1 MARRPGCRSPRPDGP
16 VPLKSFPVNDLASH
30 FLQVYAE
37 GGEAD
42 KGWMY
47 GKALR
52 QARLDYSPDSL
63 GRLDALL
70 KQVRER
76 ARPSRA
82 ELDSPQGRNFEA
94 LVAFYL
100 IAMARLRTHAEIVW
114 MARDAAVVAVPAAA
128 KVPDTPSA
136 SLLACAPDHD
146 AVCQPLA
153 WVEAQVQADARPL
166 AAADY
171 IDALVARLGQDGP
184 TEWWST
190 ARAVGHIASHQM
202 HELANGRPALP
213 AMVTQK
219 APATV
224 DVLGSSRN
232 TLEEVQQAAALGVQL
247 LDKNPG
253 GATWQVFS
261 YNGFAE
267 LAGARVD
274 AVIVFAASYGPKP
287 MRMVVS
293 FPYRPAADGRR
304 LAILRPAVREADVP
318 VEALR
323 KLNAPLERGIRQFAW
338 TSGSSWEELY
348 AG

>member
-1 MARRPGCRSPRPDGP
+1 MPSRIGR
-16 VPLKSFPVNDLASH
+16 VPLQSCSVNELATH

-42 KGWMY
+42 KGWLY

-52 QARLDYSPDSL
+52 QARLDYSPESL
-63 GRLDALL
+63 ARLDALL
-70 KQVRER
+70 AQIR
-76 ARPSRA
+76 ARAQPTRA
-82 ELDSPQGRNFEA
+82 QLDSPQGRNFEA
-94 LVAFYL
+94 VVAFYL
-100 IAMARLRTHAEIVW
+100 IEMARRRTHAEIVW
-114 MARDAAVVAVPAAA
+114 MARDVATKAMPAAA
-128 KVPDTPSA
+128 QVPDTPSS

-153 WVEAQVQADARPL
+153 WVEAQVQPDGRQL

-171 IDALVARLGQDGP
+171 IDALVTRLGHDGP
-184 TEWWST
+184 TEWWRM
-190 ARAVGHIASHQM
+190 ARAVGHIASFQM
-202 HELANGRPALP
+202 HELAHGRPALP

-224 DVLGSSRN
+224 EVLGSGVN
-232 TLEEVQQAAALGVQL
+232 TIAEVQRAAARGVELLGS
-247 LDKNPG
+247 NPA
-253 GATWQVFS
+253 GAIWQVFS

-267 LAGARVD
+267 VEGAQID
-274 AVIVFAASYGPKP
+274 AVIVFAATYGPKP

-293 FPYRPAADGRR
+293 FPYRPASDGRR

-318 VEALR
+318 VEVLR
-323 KLNAPLERGIRQFAW
+323 KLNAPLERGIRAFAW
-338 TSGSSWEELY
+338 TPGASWEALY

>member
-1 MARRPGCRSPRPDGP
+1 M
-16 VPLKSFPVNDLASH
+16 NELATH

-52 QARLDYSPDSL
+52 QARLDHSPESL
-63 GRLDALL
+63 ERLDALL
-70 KQVRER
+70 KQIRER
-76 ARPSRA
+76 AKPSRA

-100 IAMARLRTHAEIVW
+100 IEMARRRTHAEIVW
-114 MARDAAVVAVPAAA
+114 MAREAALAAMPAAA
-128 KVPDTPSA
+128 QVPDTPSA

-153 WVEAQVQADARPL
+153 WVEAQVLPDGRPL

-184 TEWWST
+184 TEWWRT
-190 ARAVGHIASHQM
+190 ARAVGHIASYQM

-213 AMVTQK
+213 AMVTPN

-224 DVLGSSRN
+224 EVLGSGSN
-232 TLEEVQQAAALGVQL
+232 ALEEVQRAAAQGVQL
-247 LDKNPG
+247 LDKNPS

-274 AVIVFAASYGPKP
+274 AVVVFATSYGPQP

-293 FPYRPAADGRR
+293 FPYRPASDGRR

-323 KLNAPLERGIRQFAW
+323 KLNGPLERGIREFTW
-338 TSGSSWEELY
+338 TSGSSWDELY

>member
-1 MARRPGCRSPRPDGP
+1 MDAVRRAAPARCR
-16 VPLKSFPVNDLASH
+16 LKSCSVNELATH

-52 QARLDYSPDSL
+52 QARLDHSPASL
-63 GRLDALL
+63 ERLDALL
-70 KQVRER
+70 KQIRER
-76 ARPSRA
+76 AKPSRA

-100 IAMARLRTHAEIVW
+100 IDMVRRRTHAEIVW
-114 MARDAAVVAVPAAA
+114 MTREAALVAMPAAA
-128 KVPDTPSA
+128 QVPDTPSA

-153 WVEAQVQADARPL
+153 WVEAQVLPEGRPL
-166 AAADY
+166 AAVDY

-184 TEWWST
+184 IEWWRM
-190 ARAVGHIASHQM
+190 ARAVGHLASHQI

-213 AMVTQK
+213 AMLTQQ

-224 DVLGSSRN
+224 AVLGSRSN
-232 TLEEVQQAAALGVQL
+232 SLEEVQRAAAQGVQL
-247 LDKNPG
+247 LERNPA

-274 AVIVFAASYGPKP
+274 AVIVFAVSYGPKP

-293 FPYRPAADGRR
+293 FPYRPASDGRR
-304 LAILRPAVREADVP
+304 LAILRPGVREADVP

-323 KLNAPLERGIRQFAW
+323 ELNGPLDRGIRGFTW
-338 TSGSSWEELY
+338 TSGSSWDELY
-348 AG
+348 VG

>member
-1 MARRPGCRSPRPDGP
+1 M
-16 VPLKSFPVNDLASH
+16 NELATH
-30 FLQVYAE
+30 FLQVYSE

-52 QARLDYSPDSL
+52 QARLDHSPASL

-70 KQVRER
+70 KQIRER
-76 ARPSRA
+76 AKPSRA

-100 IAMARLRTHAEIVW
+100 IEMARRRTHAEIVW
-114 MARDAAVVAVPAAA
+114 MARDVAMVSMPAAA
-128 KVPDTPSA
+128 QVPDTPSA

-153 WVEAQVQADARPL
+153 WVEAQVLPDGRPL

-184 TEWWST
+184 TEWWRT
-190 ARAVGHIASHQM
+190 VHAVGHIASYQM
-202 HELANGRPALP
+202 HELAHGRPALP
-213 AMVTQK
+213 AMVRAQ

-224 DVLGSSRN
+224 EVLGSGSN
-232 TLEEVQQAAALGVQL
+232 ALEEVQRAAAQGVQL
-247 LDKNPG
+247 LESNPA

-274 AVIVFAASYGPKP
+274 AVVVFAASYGPRP
-287 MRMVVS
+287 MRMAVS
-293 FPYRPAADGRR
+293 FPYRPASEGRR

-323 KLNAPLERGIRQFAW
+323 KFNGPLERGIRGFTW
-338 TSGSSWEELY
+338 TSGSHWDELY